1 MLLGHGNSI
10 NDLRFHPIDS
20 SLLLSVSKDESLR
33 LWNVTTKVCIAVFAG
48 DKGHRD
54 EALCAVC
61 AAVVIGWRWIVRLR
75 PCRVLDWRCSRCVWT
90 SQFAVPSSHTLLVL
104 PLISV

>member
-10 NDLRFHPIDS
+10 NDLKFHPVDS

-33 LWNVTTKVCIAVFAG
+33 LWNVTTSVCVAVFAG

-54 EALCAVC
+54 EALCAVRESIVFRDC
-61 AAVVIGWRWIVRLR
+61 VLLSVAAVIDV
-75 PCRVLDWRCSRCVWT
+75 PVL
-90 SQFAVPSSHTLLVL
+90 
-104 PLISV
+104 

>member
-1 MLLGHGNSI
+1 MLNVFLRLTPPRCALCTVLLFQVLLGHGNSI

-33 LWNVTTKVCIAVFAG
+33 LWNVTTKVCVAMFAG

-54 EALCAVC
+54 EALCAVR
-61 AAVVIGWRWIVRLR
+61 G
-75 PCRVLDWRCSRCVWT
+75 PH
-90 SQFAVPSSHTLLVL
+90 PSVSKSL
-104 PLISV
+104 P